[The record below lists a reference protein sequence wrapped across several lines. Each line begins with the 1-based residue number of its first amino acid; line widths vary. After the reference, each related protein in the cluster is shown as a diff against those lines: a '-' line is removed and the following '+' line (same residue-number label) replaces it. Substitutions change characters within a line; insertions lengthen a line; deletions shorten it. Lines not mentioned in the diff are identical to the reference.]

1 MNNNSTLKE
10 QKQRSSRSSDV
21 FNESILEE
29 DLAKVK
35 ILLKYGGD
43 CIRLND
49 KNKLGLNALQ
59 QSCEK
64 GNLALVM
71 LLLDHG
77 ACMELKDSN
86 GWTALHFA
94 VAADKCSVVRFLIN
108 SCADLTVMT
117 TEGQLPIDLAKS
129 DEMVLLLAKMMEKAG
144 YEQTAALYRE
154 KLGLDLPSLSDEE
167 MLQSDMDDINTN
179 SCDEESIYWKVFP
192 ERQRREF
199 LRNNKDEQ

>member
-1 MNNNSTLKE
+1 MNNNPTPKG
-10 QKQRSSRSSDV
+10 QKQRSSRSNDV
-21 FNESILEE
+21 FNEAILEE

-35 ILLKYGGD
+35 ILLKYGVD

-59 QSCEK
+59 QSCVK

-94 VAADKCSVVRFLIN
+94 VAADKCDVVRFLIN

-144 YEQTAALYRE
+144 YEQTASLYRE
-154 KLGLDLPSLSDEE
+154 KFGLGLPFVSDDE
-167 MLQSDMDDINTN
+167 MLQTDTDDINT
-179 SCDEESIYWKVFP
+179 SSSDEESIYWKVF
-192 ERQRREF
+192 ERQNHEF
-199 LRNNKDEQ
+199 LGNKEKQ